1 MQVDLSVVKGYRTYI
16 LMGANIIC
24 VGLESLGVI
33 PEGTW
38 IKITAVL
45 VSLGIATNRVG
56 SKNDAAAVKEAL
68 VAFSQPS
75 ATVTPVPLVTEKEET
90 GPEDAPD
97 PIGDIMATVEQIISA
112 YKASQA
118 RMERLGKVM
127 SGITGVIEPLGQE
140 VPAPFSVKESAPG
153 GGRDTVKTSEEGGYI
168 P

>member
-38 IKITAVL
+38 VKITAVL
-45 VSLGIATNRVG
+45 VSLGIVTNRAG
-56 SKNDAAAVKEAL
+56 SKNDAAAVSEAL
-68 VAFSQPS
+68 AAFPQSSP
-75 ATVTPVPLVTEKEET
+75 TVTPVPLVTEKEDT
-90 GPEDAPD
+90 GPEDAQD

-118 RMERLGKVM
+118 RMERLGKVI
-127 SGITGVIEPLGQE
+127 SGITGVIEPPVQE
-140 VPAPFSVKESAPG
+140 VSVPSTAKGSAPG
-153 GGRDTVKTSEEGGYI
+153 GGSETVRTSGEGG
-168 P
+168 